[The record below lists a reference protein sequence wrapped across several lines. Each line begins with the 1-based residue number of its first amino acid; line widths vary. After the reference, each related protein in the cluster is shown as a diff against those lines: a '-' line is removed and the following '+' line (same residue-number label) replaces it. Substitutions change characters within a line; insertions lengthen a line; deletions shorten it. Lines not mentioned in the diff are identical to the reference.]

1 MIPEPEAQYKAFVGK
16 GNNGLLIK
24 SILKSRPWWC
34 IRTVTDVDNCNLI
47 WTEWK
52 KPKYMKLMP
61 NGKGFKKSDTLSP
74 EEDNPSKINNK
85 KKL

>member
-24 SILKSRPWWC
+24 SIIKSRPWWC

-52 KPKYMKLMP
+52 KPKYMKILP
-61 NGKGFKKSDTLSP
+61 NSKFEKKAQSP
-74 EEDNPSKINNK
+74 QLK
-85 KKL
+85 